1 MLGGGKGRGS
11 AALRA
16 LRLVLDDQ
24 NIPFTCQIAFGS
36 SAGKGGAGKSD
47 SLRSRKHPPIQG
59 RRRGKENAKNRA
71 KHGPASDKLIS
82 FLKGFCVFT
91 ERKKGSL
98 RFFRP
103 IPFPYPSG

>member
-1 MLGGGKGRGS
+1 MLSGHRREREGPE
-11 AALRA
+11 RA
-16 LRLVLDDQ
+16 
-24 NIPFTCQIAFGS
+24 TAS
-36 SAGKGGAGKSD
+36 GAGNI
-47 SLRSRKHPPIQG
+47 LRIQG

-103 IPFPYPSG
+103 IPFPYPYPSG

>member
-24 NIPFTCQIAFGS
+24 NITFTCQIAFGS

-47 SLRSRKHPPIQG
+47 SLRSRKHPPHSG
-59 RRRGKENAKNRA
+59 AEEGKGK
-71 KHGPASDKLIS
+71 
-82 FLKGFCVFT
+82 
-91 ERKKGSL
+91 RKKPGQTWPGE
-98 RFFRP
+98 R
-103 IPFPYPSG
+103 